1 MQFGPS
7 NRVWPKS
14 AIKQGLRH
22 KITCLLELSE
32 SDKVIISMKF
42 FRSIAWVLIF
52 ALVTTPAL
60 ASICATKCASQSVLS
75 AIQPDSHMSSMAHC
89 HENSMKKDQSKSD
102 TEHKSCAMGAGCHYT
117 QVTPVDLSLKY
128 TFNSVTG
135 NFFPRFT
142 PSEKS
147 VDLSPPL
154 KPPA

>member
-1 MQFGPS
+1 
-7 NRVWPKS
+7 VV
-14 AIKQGLRH
+14 RH

-75 AIQPDSHMSSMAHC
+75 AIQPDSHMSNMAHC
-89 HENSMKKDQSKSD
+89 HDSSMKKDQSKSD

-135 NFFPRFT
+135 NYFPRFT

>member
-1 MQFGPS
+1 M
-7 NRVWPKS
+7 R
-14 AIKQGLRH
+14 
-22 KITCLLELSE
+22 
-32 SDKVIISMKF
+32 F
-42 FRSIAWVLIF
+42 FRSITLVLIF

-60 ASICATKCASQSVLS
+60 ASICATKCASQSVFTTM
-75 AIQPDSHMSSMAHC
+75 QPDHLMSDMTHC
-89 HENSMKKDQSKSD
+89 HDDSMKKDQSKTD

-117 QVTPVDLSLKY
+117 QITPVDLSLKY

-135 NFFPRFT
+135 NAFPRFT